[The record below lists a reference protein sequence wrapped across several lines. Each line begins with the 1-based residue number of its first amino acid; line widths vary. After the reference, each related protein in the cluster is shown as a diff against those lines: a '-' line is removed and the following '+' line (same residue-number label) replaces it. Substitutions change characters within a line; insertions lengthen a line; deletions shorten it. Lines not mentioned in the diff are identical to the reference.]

1 MRHLSF
7 KLIASLIGVAALVV
21 SCGEKEENYEDTLTL
36 KGAVLTVDGNGGEVS
51 ATLTS
56 NVAYT
61 VAIQEDVDWV
71 TYNPKTKASKPK
83 DEAVTFTVA
92 TFPKSVEASRSAV
105 ITISYTGLK
114 DQVLTIVQTPIAQTY
129 LTATADQT
137 TFTKDG
143 GTLKVEVSSSVDY
156 TTTVDGDW
164 ITAAA
169 GNPKEGNGTATF
181 TIAANSVKSSRE
193 GSVKFETEG
202 LDPIVINIR
211 QDAYNSGIG
220 ISSLAD
226 FLEFVEASNNGAFQD
241 DETTGAKAHSL
252 EKWVDE
258 DGEICLLC
266 DLDLSSIKNWTPI
279 GNGTSG
285 LATVDARAAVS
296 DSVRAFGARYN
307 SGKGIFNGL
316 GHVISGFKLNVTSDD
331 ERTVG
336 FFGPI
341 YNATIKNLTFDE
353 TCSITI
359 DREDQAASDMYGFLT
374 PVAIAS
380 TIENVTVKGSMTINQ
395 KFKAS
400 DTWYR
405 LFAGGIAGMMCGCS
419 RNDAIIK
426 DCTFSG
432 SIKINQSGFGSKH
445 IIGGI
450 VGFMTHDIVD
460 DPANG
465 AKWGDPNYL
474 HATKVVNCT
483 NNGSIS
489 GTIYCMGGIVGSNCT
504 KISTTVEG
512 CVNNAE
518 ITDNCSEGA
527 GRIAGLIGYD
537 QGNTTVNNCENYGAV
552 HSTDANKTCVGGMT
566 SVLAGAGKYTNN
578 KVNNVISGQHD
589 KVYLFIGNVNNGDA
603 TFSDNMAKGSVAKA
617 YADGEYTDKVDVTA
631 ENFTTWVGNN
641 AKGAKTW
648 ETGVSFW
655 K

>member
-71 TYNPKTKASKPK
+71 TYTPKTKASKPK

-92 TFPKSVEASRSAV
+92 AFPKSVEASRSAV
-105 ITISYTGLK
+105 VTISYTGLK
-114 DQVLTIVQTPIAQTY
+114 DQVLTIVQTPLAQTY

-193 GSVKFETEG
+193 GSVTFETEG
-202 LDPIVINIR
+202 LDPIVINVR
-211 QDAYNSGIG
+211 QDAWNSGVG
-220 ISSLAD
+220 IASLAD
-226 FLEFVEASNNGAFQD
+226 FLEFVEASNNGD
-241 DETTGAKAHSL
+241 YTTHSL

-266 DLDLSSIKNWTPI
+266 DLDLSSVKNWTPI
-279 GNGTSG
+279 GNGTGG
-285 LATVDARAAVS
+285 LKTVDKSAAVA

-331 ERTVG
+331 ERTTG
-336 FFGPI
+336 FFGPL
-341 YNATIKNLTFDE
+341 YNATVKNLTFDE
-353 TCSITI
+353 TCSITV
-359 DREDQAASDMYGFLT
+359 DREDMTTTDVFGFLA
-374 PVAIAS
+374 PVAIA
-380 TIENVTVKGSMTINQ
+380 TKIENVTIKGSMNIKQSIKSGT
-395 KFKAS
+395 S
-400 DTWYR
+400 WTR
-405 LFAGGIAGMMCGCS
+405 VFAGGIVGMLCGDNV
-419 RNDAIIK
+419 NDAIIK

-432 SIKINQSGFGSKH
+432 SINISQTGAFGSKKGV
-445 IIGGI
+445 GGI
-450 VGFMTHDIVD
+450 VGFMIHDTLTDEGCI
-460 DPANG
+460 
-465 AKWGDPNYL
+465 WGDPTYL
-474 HATKVVNCT
+474 HCTKVVNCT

-489 GTIYCMGGIVGSNCT
+489 GTIYGMGGIAGLTYSGLQ
-504 KISTTVEG
+504 TTIEG

-518 ITDNCSEGA
+518 LTDNSSEGA
-527 GRIAGLIGYD
+527 ARIGGIIGYD
-537 QGNTTVNNCENYGAV
+537 QGITTVNKCENYGAV

-578 KVNNVISGQHD
+578 KVNCIVSGIHD

-603 TFSDNMAKGSVAKA
+603 SFSGNLAKGSVAKA

-641 AKGAKTW
+641 GKGSTTW
-648 ETGVSFW
+648 ESGVSFW